1 MDTLKLSLVFT
12 ISLFLSACGA
22 KKDSKTKTESVI
34 EFTEN
39 DEENPI
45 QIISPCLAAEENPR
59 LEFETNT
66 AYITEFKQEGN
77 CIVLTYNYS
86 GCKPGRAH
94 LAVTE
99 KIPGKKSLH
108 LKLEL
113 LMENAGECDMLITDS
128 KHFSLQNIAAD
139 QDLSLDF
146 NTGNLIVE
154 YKKP

>member
-1 MDTLKLSLVFT
+1 MDTLKLSLFLA
-12 ISLFLSACGA
+12 ISLFISACGA
-22 KKDSKTKTESVI
+22 KKNSDPKTESAI

-45 QIISPCLAAEENPR
+45 QIISPCLLAEENPR
-59 LEFETNT
+59 FEYETTT
-66 AYITEFKQEGN
+66 AFITEVKQDGS
-77 CIVLTYNYS
+77 CIILSYSYS

-128 KHFSLQNIAAD
+128 KHFSLQNIAAN
-139 QDLSLDF
+139 QDLSLGF
-146 NTGNLIVE
+146 NDGNLIVE
-154 YKKP
+154 YKNP